1 VGRAYFLVYL
11 AVVQA
16 HARSNLLRALGFFRG
31 MNTSLECIPC
41 FFKQALFAA
50 RAATRDE
57 SKAKQVLDR
66 VAALIPDIPLDNPP
80 PETAR
85 LIYAAVQ
92 EVTGV
97 LDPFKAHKDES
108 IKHALSLYG
117 GMKSAIEISE
127 DPLREAVRIAI
138 AGNVVDL
145 GANPDFD
152 LEGAMKEVFKGEL
165 RIDHYDSFKR
175 SLEEAR
181 TILYLADNAGETV
194 FDRILIETMEKD
206 TVYYAVRD
214 IPIINDATIVDAQK
228 SGIGRVARIVSSG
241 CDAPG
246 TILKRCSQEFLDIFE
261 RVDVIVSKGQGNLES
276 LSGQEGAIFFLL
288 KVKCPVIAR
297 HLGTKT
303 GGMILK
309 DGRVPE
315 SSAFEY
321 QGRKKT

>member
-1 VGRAYFLVYL
+1 
-11 AVVQA
+11 
-16 HARSNLLRALGFFRG
+16 
-31 MNTSLECIPC
+31 MNTYLECIPC
-41 FFKQALFAA
+41 FFSQALFAA

-57 SKAKQVLDR
+57 KKAKQVLDR
-66 VAALIPDIPLDNPP
+66 VAGLIPGIPLDNPP

-85 LIYAAVQ
+85 LIYSAVR

-108 IKHALSLYG
+108 IENALSLYG
-117 GMKSAIEISE
+117 GLKSAVESSE
-127 DPLREAVRIAI
+127 DPLRTAVRIAI
-138 AGNVVDL
+138 AGNVIDL

-152 LEGAMKEVFKGEL
+152 LEGEMKEVFKREL
-165 RIDHYDSFKR
+165 WADHYESFKR

-181 TILYLADNAGETV
+181 TILYLGDNAGETV
-194 FDRILIETMEKD
+194 FDRILIETMKKD
-206 TVYYAVRD
+206 TVYAVRD
-214 IPIINDATIVDAQK
+214 IPIINDATIEDAQK
-228 SGIGRVARIVSSG
+228 SGIGKVARIVSSG

-246 TILKRCSQEFLDIFE
+246 TILKRCSQEFLDILGMA
-261 RVDVIVSKGQGNLES
+261 DVIVSKGQGNLES
-276 LSGQEGAIFFLL
+276 LSGQEGPIFFLL

-303 GGMILK
+303 GEMILK

-321 QGRKKT
+321 QGRKKA